1 MNTLIHSWLHSTS
14 YVIGEAEAAGGG
26 GSEEFLVAA
35 LEFLNLCIAMAAFYF
50 AVRILPSISRDIR
63 KRSWLFLSLA
73 AITFGIA
80 EIIGVLREIG
90 NISIPGLYEITET
103 VFVVMFTVGFYY
115 LYTAEH
121 KETLKLRRQSTTDDL
136 TSLYTHGFFQTYLVN
151 KVSNLRT
158 DGNNLTVLFLDIDDF
173 KQYNDQFG
181 HQEGDYV
188 LQKVA
193 QTITQEAR
201 GEDIAS
207 RYGGEEFTLIL
218 ACDFDTACRVAER
231 LRFSVE
237 ERCSTFADA
246 NIKKSVT
253 VSVGL
258 ASFGV
263 DADAGDK
270 LVKIADAR
278 MYEAKRRGKNQVYTG
293 DVDLEKSDLRQR
305 ERNTGHLGIAP
316 G

>member
-1 MNTLIHSWLHSTS
+1 MTTLFT
-14 YVIGEAEAAGGG
+14 YIGMIAEAAGEAAEEE
-26 GSEEFLVAA
+26 EEFLIVG
-35 LEFLNLCIAMAAFYF
+35 LEVFNLCVAMVAFYF
-50 AVRILPSISRDIR
+50 AIRILPSISRDVR

-73 AITFGIA
+73 AISFGIA

-90 NISIPGLYEITET
+90 SIGIEGLYEITEAI
-103 VFVVMFTVGFYY
+103 FVVMFATGFYY

-136 TSLYTHGFFQTYLVN
+136 TNLYTHGFFQTYLVN

-158 DGNNLTVLFLDIDDF
+158 DGTNLTVLFLDIDDF

-218 ACDFDTACRVAER
+218 GCDFDTACRVAER
-231 LRFSVE
+231 LRSSVE
-237 ERCSTFADA
+237 ERCSTFADSS
-246 NIKKSVT
+246 IKRSIT

-258 ASFGV
+258 ATFGH

-293 DVDLEKSDLRQR
+293 DVDMDEAAAR
-305 ERNTGHLGIAP
+305 EEHMGHPGHLGMAAS
-316 G
+316 

>member
-1 MNTLIHSWLHSTS
+1 MSTLLFTFYHM
-14 YVIGEAEAAGGG
+14 IGEAGEPAGEKQEILIAG
-26 GSEEFLVAA
+26 
-35 LEFLNLCIAMAAFYF
+35 LEFFNLVVAMVAFYF
-50 AVRILPSISRDIR
+50 AVRILPSISRDVR

-73 AITFGIA
+73 AISFGIA
-80 EIIGVLREIG
+80 EMIGVLREVGSIG
-90 NISIPGLYEITET
+90 IGGLYEVTEAI
-103 VFVVMFTVGFYY
+103 FVILFAIGFYH
-115 LYTAEH
+115 LYTTEH
-121 KETLKLRRQSTTDDL
+121 TETLKLKRQSTTDDL

-181 HQEGDYV
+181 HQEGDYI

-207 RYGGEEFTLIL
+207 RYGDEEFTLIL
-218 ACDFDTACRVAER
+218 GCDFDTACRVAER
-231 LRFSVE
+231 LRSSVE
-237 ERCSTFADA
+237 ERCSTFADS
-246 NIKKSVT
+246 NVKRSIT

-258 ASFGV
+258 ATFGT
-263 DADAGDK
+263 DAEAGDK

-278 MYEAKRRGKNQVYTG
+278 MYEAKRRGKNQVYSG
-293 DVDLEKSDLRQR
+293 DVNLDEADSHSHEGGKT
-305 ERNTGHLGIAP
+305 NLGIMP

>member
-1 MNTLIHSWLHSTS
+1 
-14 YVIGEAEAAGGG
+14 
-26 GSEEFLVAA
+26 
-35 LEFLNLCIAMAAFYF
+35 
-50 AVRILPSISRDIR
+50 
-63 KRSWLFLSLA
+63 
-73 AITFGIA
+73 
-80 EIIGVLREIG
+80 
-90 NISIPGLYEITET
+90 
-103 VFVVMFTVGFYY
+103 
-115 LYTAEH
+115 
-121 KETLKLRRQSTTDDL
+121 
-136 TSLYTHGFFQTYLVN
+136 VN
-151 KVSNLRT
+151 KVSNLRS

-218 ACDFDTACRVAER
+218 GCDFETACRVAER
-231 LRFSVE
+231 LRSSVE
-237 ERCSTFADA
+237 ERCSTFADP
-246 NIKKSVT
+246 NVKRSIT

-278 MYEAKRRGKNQVYTG
+278 MYEAKRRGKNQVYIG
-293 DVDLEKSDLRQR
+293 DVDLEEAEVRDQGHGSSTSDL
-305 ERNTGHLGIAP
+305 GIVP

>member
-1 MNTLIHSWLHSTS
+1 MTFFHIL
-14 YVIGEAEAAGGG
+14 GEAE
-26 GSEEFLVAA
+26 EEVEAFEATIEFFNLIVA
-35 LEFLNLCIAMAAFYF
+35 LTAFYF
-50 AVRILPSISRDIR
+50 AIRILPTIGRDIR

-73 AITFGIA
+73 AIAFGVA
-80 EIIGVLREIG
+80 EIIGVMRFIG
-90 NISIPGLYEITET
+90 LISAEGVYEITESI
-103 VFVVMFTVGFYY
+103 FVIMFAVGFYY

-136 TSLYTHGFFQTYLVN
+136 TSLYTHGFFQTYLMN
-151 KVSNLRT
+151 KVSSLRYDGT
-158 DGNNLTVLFLDIDDF
+158 DLTILFLDIDDF

-218 ACDFDTACRVAER
+218 GCNFDTACRVAER
-231 LRFSVE
+231 LRSGIE
-237 ERCSTFADA
+237 ERCSTFADPSMKR
-246 NIKKSVT
+246 NVT

-258 ASFGV
+258 ATFGRDSDV
-263 DADAGDK
+263 AEK
-270 LVKIADAR
+270 LVQIADAR
-278 MYEAKRRGKNQVYTG
+278 MYMAKSQGKNQVYTG
-293 DVDLEKSDLRQR
+293 NVEISEATPAYIDMRTNEMGLQE
-305 ERNTGHLGIAP
+305 HLQGS
-316 G
+316 